1 MIVVYIYILFYSF
14 FKTFFHRKRNQIA
27 VRSRFDESVR
37 RFRERSLHARKRK
50 RFPSFCV
57 TFIHENHPS
66 DIIIINMFSISA
78 TAVVV
83 SASSAN
89 KVRFCFCRSLSVFL
103 FAFFAFFARGLKVC
117 GGCVSLSLSQ
127 IDFSP
132 SENSNPR
139 WQKFGSSS
147 RNLSHPLYLFSL
159 HAAFLR
165 DGDSGGFLFLLSSF
179 LSSRNEAERDDIL
192 PPSAWRDQRV

>member
-117 GGCVSLSLSQ
+117 GGCVSLSLSRRL
-127 IDFSP
+127 IFPRRRTPIPGGKSLDRHRAIFHTPLPLLP
-132 SENSNPR
+132 SR
-139 WQKFGSSS
+139 RVSS
-147 RNLSHPLYLFSL
+147 RWRQRRVSFPPLVFSL
-159 HAAFLR
+159 
-165 DGDSGGFLFLLSSF
+165 LSK
-179 LSSRNEAERDDIL
+179 
-192 PPSAWRDQRV
+192 